1 MNGIEKPLDRSTW
14 LPVESKETIE
24 LVQLELQKQGIS
36 YSKQV
41 GLMTTMLFN
50 LSKPYSNGHKS
61 YDRIIHRKLN

>member
-1 MNGIEKPLDRSTW
+1 MNIERVIDRSTW

-24 LVQLELQKQGIS
+24 LVQLELQRQGIS

-50 LSKPYSNGHKS
+50 LSKPYSNGHKT
-61 YDRIIHRKLN
+61 YDRIIHRRFN

>member
-1 MNGIEKPLDRSTW
+1 MSIERVIDRSTW

-41 GLMTTMLFN
+41 GLTTIMLFN
-50 LSKPYSNGHKS
+50 LSKPYFNGHRT
-61 YDRIIHRKLN
+61 YDRIIHRKFN